1 MIFRPALCGASLL
14 CPQKQYLS
22 GKTDGLSGRTN
33 QRLPPDEGKVASN
46 LLPTKSG
53 EGERVTIKLVQ
64 IQSYAG
70 SFRHA
75 SRATFLPEEGYVAA
89 RQYT

>member
-1 MIFRPALCGASLL
+1 MV
-14 CPQKQYLS
+14 QKS
-22 GKTDGLSGRTN
+22 KAPSER
-33 QRLPPDEGKVASN
+33 E
-46 LLPTKSG
+46 LLPQAT

-64 IQSYAG
+64 SYSYVD

-89 RQYT
+89 REYT